1 MLVEGRRFFEPIQ
14 RNNPLLSPK
23 FQNNSKEVSIVRRYD
38 TRYRARYGHGQTKL
52 ITKKKK
58 KKKKGK
64 RGTKLKLIRLPLI
77 FAGGRGGGTRFPPT
91 NVIMIIFRWPTTFFS
106 LRHRDAGGEGEGGA
120 SVPSANL
127 NIELRGC
134 R

>member
-23 FQNNSKEVSIVRRYD
+23 FQNKSKENSIVRRYD

-77 FAGGRGGGTRFPPT
+77 FAGGGGGNTLPTYERHYDNISLAHDFFLITPSRRGG
-91 NVIMIIFRWPTTFFS
+91 
-106 LRHRDAGGEGEGGA
+106 
-120 SVPSANL
+120 
-127 NIELRGC
+127 
-134 R
+134 

>member
-58 KKKKGK
+58 KKKKK
-64 RGTKLKLIRLPLI
+64 
-77 FAGGRGGGTRFPPT
+77 
-91 NVIMIIFRWPTTFFS
+91 VS
-106 LRHRDAGGEGEGGA
+106 EE
-120 SVPSANL
+120 PS
-127 NIELRGC
+127 
-134 R
+134 